1 MRSVR
6 PVRCVRSACVITMA
20 IYNIQSSHP
29 QTDGGESDKS
39 TPTTK
44 RLPLKPL
51 PTATTTT
58 RTHSSRSRFLCSIIH
73 ISINQYP
80 FRYLSIS
87 LIITSPKVGIPYVM
101 GEVRICVAYRPSV
114 ICDISPP
121 PPRHPLSSILHSYP
135 APSPPIPITTL
146 AVSSPCPSAHPNGPK
161 PRDAPETS
169 KSSSL
174 RLLGTRVLR
183 ARLGST

>member
-80 FRYLSIS
+80 FRHLSIS
-87 LIITSPKVGIPYVM
+87 LIITSPNPNSICDVRG
-101 GEVRICVAYRPSV
+101 RICVAYRPSV

-161 PRDAPETS
+161 PKRRSRT
-169 KSSSL
+169 
-174 RLLGTRVLR
+174 V
-183 ARLGST
+183 